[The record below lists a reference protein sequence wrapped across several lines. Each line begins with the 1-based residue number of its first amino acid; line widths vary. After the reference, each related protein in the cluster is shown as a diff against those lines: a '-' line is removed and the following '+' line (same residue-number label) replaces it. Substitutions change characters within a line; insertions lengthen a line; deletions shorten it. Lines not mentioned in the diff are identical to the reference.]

1 MNESKSMK
9 LFFFQR
15 KKLLLYS
22 LASLLLFFLLFN
34 YLSYKISIAFT
45 VKGQECFPYR
55 FWLIRK
61 GVVPERGEYVAFK
74 NHKVGGRATWIKIIS
89 GKEGDRVEVI
99 ELSGKEQFRVFFD
112 EIGRELTVR
121 GYVFLHSIDPLND
134 SQVFETFE
142 KDTKVRDL
150 PMIEEGRIPEGKYFV
165 SSPAVRSYD
174 SRYWGLVD
182 ESEIIGK
189 AYPIF

>member
-1 MNESKSMK
+1 MK

-22 LASLLLFFLLFN
+22 LALLLLFFLLFH
-34 YLSYKISIAFT
+34 YLSSKISIAFT
-45 VKGQECFPYR
+45 IKGQECFPYR

-61 GVVPERGEYVAFK
+61 GVIPERGEYVAFK
-74 NHKVGGRATWIKIIS
+74 NHKVDGRATWIKIIS

-99 ELSGKEQFRVFFD
+99 ELSDKERFRAFSD
-112 EIGRELTVR
+112 EIGRELTIK
-121 GYVFLHSIDPLND
+121 GYVFLHSIDSLNG
-134 SQVFETFE
+134 SEVFEAFE
-142 KDTKVRDL
+142 KDTKGRDL